1 MIVWPAMLIF
11 WKTERL
17 KRVSVPSV
25 ANTDL
30 MARTWDNQWLAER
43 GTAHLVI
50 SILTMIKLLKRKIYD
65 LTDKLAWYHWL
76 KPNLR
81 NKSQNVDLCTILQ
94 GWSGKVGSTGWR
106 IQICQISATLLLSN
120 NSLWMSRSLLPGKFG
135 QNMVKVSNKR
145 RHLEQT
151 KKQQQ
156 NHIWSS
162 VDLLV
167 LRMWVWHK
175 M

>member
-50 SILTMIKLLKRKIYD
+50 SILTMIKLLKRRIDD
-65 LTDKLAWYHWL
+65 LHDKLAWYHWL
-76 KPNLR
+76 KPNVR

-120 NSLWMSRSLLPGKFG
+120 NSLWMSRSLLPWEVWPKYGKGF
-135 QNMVKVSNKR
+135 
-145 RHLEQT
+145 EQT
-151 KKQQQ
+151 NKQQQ
-156 NHIWSS
+156 NYIWFN

-167 LRMWVWHK
+167 LRM
-175 M
+175 